1 MKERVKI
8 GSMKSLIVLALFC
21 FSLPT
26 FAKKLEV
33 TATVDRNSVESGE
46 PFTLTVSVSSSKS
59 VSVRD
64 PELPGLD
71 GLDLFHSWNESNT
84 RSSFSPG
91 QGGFQ
96 MIVTQKFNYQL
107 APNKQ
112 GRIRIAPI
120 TVVVDGKEVKTKPIT
135 ITSLK
140 PGSGPKA
147 RRPRRNRP
155 KSQDPFDQMEDMFN
169 SLLQRPFGTQPGHG
183 NQIAPDAAVP
193 GEDFFIVVEVDKQQA
208 YVGEQITAAWYLY
221 TRGQVLDLD
230 TLKYPDL
237 KGFWKE
243 DIEIATHL
251 NFRQDVMNGIP
262 YRKALLAK
270 YALFPIKPGSATV
283 DPYRAKAT
291 IIGSGRTGFGFSRK
305 RSSTNESKKILV
317 TVKDLPKD
325 TKPQNFTGGVG
336 DFNMRAELA
345 DKMVVSGQ
353 PFEYNIRFDGEGL
366 ASRIDKPNLNLPENV
381 KVYDQKSETR
391 FFKTGRSFKE
401 FKYLLIAES
410 DGELVMP
417 ESRVSIFHPETGMYR
432 EVNSSELTINVLP
445 GANGPALPS
454 QTLADGDQTLEE
466 EQKDP
471 LPGFIGEY
479 QAYGEGSQTEETI
492 MWSTVFI
499 FLSFVLL
506 FKARSEMGWGV
517 REKTILQ
524 SVERRFKR
532 IRSEVTAGN
541 TQQVGVMVT
550 NAVYFVLGEL
560 SRQGGAYVELEKL
573 LLKSPPSVRR
583 EFGEPV
589 LKLMESFQAMGFAP
603 KESLGELN
611 DRKKQTQLVEKM
623 EAILLKAVHVGLSE
637 EEERAA

>member
-1 MKERVKI
+1 
-8 GSMKSLIVLALFC
+8 
-21 FSLPT
+21 LPV
-26 FAKKLEV
+26 FAQKVDV
-33 TATVDRNSVESGE
+33 TATVDRTSVESGE
-46 PFTLTVSVSSSKS
+46 PFTLTVSVSSSKT

-64 PELPGLD
+64 PELPGIQ

-84 RSSFSPG
+84 RSTFSPG
-91 QGGFQ
+91 KGGFQ
-96 MIVTQKFNYQL
+96 MVVTQKFNYQM

-112 GRIRIAPI
+112 GRIRIQPI
-120 TVVVDGKEVKTKPIT
+120 TVVVDGKEMKTKPIT

-140 PGSGPKA
+140 PGTGPQA
-147 RRPRRNRP
+147 RRPPKNRP

-169 SLLQRPFGTQPGHG
+169 SLLKRPFGNMPNRG
-183 NQIAPDAAVP
+183 NRNAPDAAVP

-270 YALFPIKPGSATV
+270 YALFPIKPGTAVV
-283 DPYRAKAT
+283 DPYKAKAT

-305 RSSTNESKKILV
+305 RSSTNESKKIRV
-317 TVKDLPKD
+317 TVNELPQD
-325 TKPQNFTGGVG
+325 SKPQNFTGGVG
-336 DFNMRAELA
+336 DFRMRAELA
-345 DKMVVSGQ
+345 DKMIVSGQ

-366 ASRIDKPNLNLPENV
+366 ASRIDKPNLNLPERV

-391 FFKTGRSFKE
+391 FFKTGRSYKE
-401 FKYLLIAES
+401 FKYLLIAEN
-410 DGELVMP
+410 DGELTMP
-417 ESRVSIFHPETGMYR
+417 ESRVSVFHPETGMYR
-432 EVNSSELTINVLP
+432 ELNSSELTINVLP
-445 GANGPALPS
+445 GANGPTLPS
-454 QTLADGDQTLEE
+454 QALNDGSPPSQKEE
-466 EQKDP
+466 KDP

-479 QAYGEGSQTEETI
+479 QSYGEGTGAEEAV
-492 MWSTVFI
+492 MWSSVFV

-517 REKTILQ
+517 RKKTILQ

-532 IRSEVTAGN
+532 INSEVTGGN
-541 TQQVGVMVT
+541 TQQVGVLVT

-589 LKLMESFQAMGFAP
+589 MKLMESFQAMGFAP

-611 DRKKQTQLVEKM
+611 DAKRQKQLVGKM
-623 EAILLKAVHVGLSE
+623 ESILLKAVQMGLKDE
-637 EEERAA
+637 EEQLD